1 MDKII
6 PGSDDWS
13 GDSTGTTKSLLGSY
27 EHIGHVLVLA
37 EQRNMEKD
45 LQWLTVSSQ
54 HNELRLT
61 TVKGLGGL
69 VGSLSHLL
77 VVGCLLNQ
85 VQNLGG
91 QSLKI
96 K

>member
-1 MDKII
+1 
-6 PGSDDWS
+6 
-13 GDSTGTTKSLLGSY
+13 
-27 EHIGHVLVLA
+27 
-37 EQRNMEKD
+37 MEKD

-91 QSLKI
+91 QSLLGEGVSLGVNFLSHLCSGLFGLL
-96 K
+96 